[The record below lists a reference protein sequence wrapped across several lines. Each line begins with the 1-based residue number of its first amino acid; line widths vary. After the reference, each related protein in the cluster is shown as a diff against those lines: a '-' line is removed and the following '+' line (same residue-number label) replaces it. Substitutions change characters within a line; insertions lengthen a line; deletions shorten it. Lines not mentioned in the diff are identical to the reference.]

1 MKGDRVKVNELKVLI
16 AAVIFSL
23 DEMDRYPKYWTNY
36 SITDDSASKIG
47 VKRVKINPT
56 SPWHAEVSHL
66 VMGSWDQKKVGVGRD
81 AKGLGQ
87 HTIKIRN
94 IYCIENP
101 TLLEQY
107 MAKRKQLSAEASQH
121 NFSPVKGLRNEQ
133 EIVSMSLGKSLI
145 TYFLSAL
152 RAIWFSGFLLVCE
165 PVSLEAFYFLI
176 HMKRYIE

>member
-1 MKGDRVKVNELKVLI
+1 MEGDRLKIIELKMLI
-16 AAVIFSL
+16 PAVIQSL
-23 DEMDRYPKYWTNY
+23 AELDRYPEYWTNY

-47 VKRVKINPT
+47 VKRVKVNPK

-101 TLLEQY
+101 TLLEKY
-107 MAKRKQLSAEASQH
+107 MAKRGQMSGEASQ
-121 NFSPVKGLRNEQ
+121 NKFSPVKGLRNEQ
-133 EIVSMSLGKSLI
+133 EIVTMGLGQSFI
-145 TYFLSAL
+145 
-152 RAIWFSGFLLVCE
+152 I
-165 PVSLEAFYFLI
+165 YFLI
-176 HMKRYIE
+176 KITCTIIA